1 MGQRLIDANQM
12 AVDEFEAYI
21 SAQVQ
26 ITDGLKLLVNF
37 AAHSKIQSLIADTP
51 TVDAVPVVRCRDCLN
66 SYEGIDG
73 RICAYGPCVD
83 CVVPDDFF
91 CSFGERR
98 AENASKEM

>member
-1 MGQRLIDANQM
+1 MAEYIARAAAIVDFERCNNENPVWTPQR
-12 AVDEFEAYI
+12 VK
-21 SAQVQ
+21 
-26 ITDGLKLLVNF
+26 TLLMR
-37 AAHSKIQSLIADTP
+37 IPTAD
-51 TVDAVPVVRCRDCLN
+51 VEPVVRCRDCLN

>member
-1 MGQRLIDANQM
+1 M
-12 AVDEFEAYI
+12 AKYI
-21 SAQVQ
+21 SAEIAKKALAESDLIPRYAESCKP
-26 ITDGLKLLVNF
+26 ITNRIIDSLP
-37 AAHSKIQSLIADTP
+37 AADVA
-51 TVDAVPVVRCRDCLN
+51 PVVRCRDCRN